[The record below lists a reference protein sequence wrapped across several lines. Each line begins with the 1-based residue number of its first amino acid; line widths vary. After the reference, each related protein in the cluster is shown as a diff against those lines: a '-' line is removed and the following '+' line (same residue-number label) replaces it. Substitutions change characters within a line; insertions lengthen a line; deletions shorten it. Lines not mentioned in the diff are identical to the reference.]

1 MSRRDDD
8 ELADLLRDLERDL
21 DRLTDRLDADEEA
34 SARRPQS
41 RSRERSRRRST
52 PGPRPPSPSD
62 LVRFTEEYTIPTVI
76 SVLEATI
83 QSLELLR
90 GGLRLADPERRG
102 RDDARGSSGVGGRVA
117 RELGGGASA
126 ALERT
131 LSDLGTALSATE
143 LPEDADAREILEDA
157 RSLTDEIERRLAE
170 SNGPRD
176 AGDGRADADR
186 SEGIDRRRTDERGR
200 TRRRRGDR
208 RRRSSS
214 RGVGIEVRDADE
226 GRDGAARTDTS
237 DSDDE
242 DAAGDEDAADEGAD
256 GEAQVDVDAEL
267 ESIRREVTGDSD
279 GSDGSD
285 DSGDGEEGSDESP
298 DEDA

>member
-34 SARRPQS
+34 STRRP

-102 RDDARGSSGVGGRVA
+102 RDDARGSNGVGGRVA

-126 ALERT
+126 AVERT
-131 LSDLGTALSATE
+131 LADLRTALSATE
-143 LPEDADAREILEDA
+143 LPEDDDAREILEDA
-157 RSLTDEIERRLAE
+157 RSLTDEIERRLAAGDE
-170 SNGPRD
+170 DRD
-176 AGDGRADADR
+176 AGKREGRDADARFAGADR
-186 SEGIDRRRTDERGR
+186 ERGR
-200 TRRRRGDR
+200 RAGDREDRDR
-208 RRRSSS
+208 RRRSPR
-214 RGVGIEVRDADE
+214 RGVGIEVRDANDAR
-226 GRDGAARTDTS
+226 GDGDDGDGSDVADTAS
-237 DSDDE
+237 DGDAETGSD
-242 DAAGDEDAADEGAD
+242 
-256 GEAQVDVDAEL
+256 EAQVDVDAEL
-267 ESIRREVTGDSD
+267 ESIRREMRGDERGRGD
-279 GSDGSD
+279 E
-285 DSGDGEEGSDESP
+285 SGTDGENGADADE
-298 DEDA
+298 E

>member
-1 MSRRDDD
+1 MTGPDD

-21 DRLTDRLDADEEA
+21 DRLTDRLDDDDDAEA
-34 SARRPQS
+34 SVRRRPHR
-41 RSRERSRRRST
+41 RSRPRRRSR

-102 RDDARGSSGVGGRVA
+102 WDDAGESGGVRGRVA

-126 ALERT
+126 AVERT
-131 LSDLGTALSATE
+131 LSDLRTALSATE
-143 LPEDADAREILEDA
+143 LPEDSESREILEDA

-170 SNGPRD
+170 SNHAREEGERD
-176 AGDGRADADR
+176 AE
-186 SEGIDRRRTDERGR
+186 SDRRRSDRDRGR
-200 TRRRRGDR
+200 RREDARGDY
-208 RRRSSS
+208 RRSPR

-226 GRDGAARTDTS
+226 SRDTDA
-237 DSDDE
+237 SDDGDDDDGGE
-242 DAAGDEDAADEGAD
+242 DET
-256 GEAQVDVDAEL
+256 EAQVDVDAEL
-267 ESIRREVTGDSD
+267 ESIRREVDGHDGDPGDD
-279 GSDGSD
+279 GAGVED
-285 DSGDGEEGSDESP
+285 DESGHGG
-298 DEDA
+298 DADRD